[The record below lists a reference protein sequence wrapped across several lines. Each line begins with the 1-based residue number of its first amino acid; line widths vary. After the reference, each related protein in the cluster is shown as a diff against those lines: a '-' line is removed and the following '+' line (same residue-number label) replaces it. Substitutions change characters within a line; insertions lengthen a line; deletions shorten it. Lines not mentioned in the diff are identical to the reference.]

1 MKKIHLSKTFSHV
14 VLDFW
19 QSNVPFHENSCKCF
33 AIRNQASSMETN
45 DGVSELGHDL
55 DAAVDGKRSAY
66 ICIQSEARCEADRE
80 ICK

>member
-1 MKKIHLSKTFSHV
+1 
-14 VLDFW
+14 
-19 QSNVPFHENSCKCF
+19 
-33 AIRNQASSMETN
+33 METN